1 MRSNYRRSRV
11 HLYPI
16 RVCHERICDLLLDML
31 GRLIR
36 LRDQPEFY
44 NSLTNTCTTNI
55 LRYVRRISPR
65 RFPLSVK
72 ALLPAYSDRL
82 ACDLGLIDTDLGF
95 EAVWERFLITERA
108 LLHHDDPNFSGS
120 IRG

>member
-1 MRSNYRRSRV
+1 
-11 HLYPI
+11 
-16 RVCHERICDLLLDML
+16 
-31 GRLIR
+31 
-36 LRDQPEFY
+36 
-44 NSLTNTCTTNI
+44 
-55 LRYVRRISPR
+55 
-65 RFPLSVK
+65 VK